1 MLPHVPGIWRHQF
14 LTCEPVYKSDSLKPS
29 DETERRVCETERER
43 ETKTER
49 DRGEGHSRSCC
60 RLYDLVR
67 HHHFLLILCLRS
79 KSSLHSRGMLLSSPL
94 EGKTEDAGVLGFVGH
109 PDQGRCRSPWTH
121 SVMSSRASWLL
132 ATGRQGQLQAI
143 RTSPGMRANNQVLS
157 ALKIQRYFRF
167 LSFHCSLP

>member
-1 MLPHVPGIWRHQF
+1 MPGIWRH
-14 LTCEPVYKSDSLKPS
+14 VSPS
-29 DETERRVCETERER
+29 TKQIPSNQVMRQRGECVRQRERER
-43 ETKTER
+43 DKKR

-94 EGKTEDAGVLGFVGH
+94 EGKTEDSGVLGFVRH

-121 SVMSSRASWLL
+121 SVMSSQASWFLVM
-132 ATGRQGQLQAI
+132 GRQGQLQAI
-143 RTSPGMRANNQVLS
+143 RASPGMQASNQELS
-157 ALKIQRYFRF
+157 ALEIQQYFRF
-167 LSFHCSLP
+167 LSFHCFFP